1 MPFHRPIPQ
10 PQREPRQ
17 KMSTGLQSLVEAE
30 KLMQIAILL
39 PASAFIGW
47 LIGAWLDSHFH
58 QSWIGTVGIIFGGI
72 AGIVHVVRLAMAQ
85 AGNSEGEGEAG
96 SDGKKGSSI
105 KKS

>member
-1 MPFHRPIPQ
+1 MPFHRPIPE
-10 PQREPRQ
+10 REPRQ
-17 KMSTGLQSLVEAE
+17 KMSVGLQSLVEAE

-58 QSWIGTVGIIFGGI
+58 QTWLGTAGIIFGGI
-72 AGIVHVVRLAMAQ
+72 AGIVHVVRLAMASM
-85 AGNSEGEGEAG
+85 GDSGPGTPKG
-96 SDGKKGSSI
+96 SDDQKESPD